1 MRTNYGLGIDNPQ
14 KVTDSAARFADT
26 KSAFRSGSV
35 VSPFDDNKKNKA
47 KNNDLDSIV
56 IAGNN
61 FFDSTVSSK
70 TQFRD
75 TLNASRKMNTGLD
88 PLTQSYIQGSH
99 FKPGYGGFGGQPE
112 NQRAFQPSTRVA
124 NNLSPERIKFFKDA
138 HFDHADR
145 SQNLMGLTSMNSSF
159 YEKDG
164 SGKRSI
170 NDGNNAYNLRNK
182 VHDNG

>member
-75 TLNASRKMNTGLD
+75 TLNASRRMNTGLD

-159 YEKDG
+159 YAKDG
-164 SGKRSI
+164 SGKRTI

>member
-1 MRTNYGLGIDNPQ
+1 MPSKGSEDKSQIKAMIDNLRVEHFKLGEEQSYKSKSSNAVGGAASSAKKPVAAPWAHLRTNYGLGIDNPQ

-88 PLTQSYIQGSH
+88 PLTQSYI
-99 FKPGYGGFGGQPE
+99 
-112 NQRAFQPSTRVA
+112 
-124 NNLSPERIKFFKDA
+124 
-138 HFDHADR
+138 
-145 SQNLMGLTSMNSSF
+145 
-159 YEKDG
+159 
-164 SGKRSI
+164 
-170 NDGNNAYNLRNK
+170 
-182 VHDNG
+182 